1 MKKLLSLMLCIIFV
15 SFALV
20 SCAEDIIG
28 DYLPN
33 YNTNTV
39 TDDEV
44 EKLNFYII
52 TGDSTA
58 ADAKTTVPQNL
69 NAYLKE

>member
-28 DYLPN
+28 EYLPN

-39 TDDEV
+39 TM
-44 EKLNFYII
+44 K
-52 TGDSTA
+52 
-58 ADAKTTVPQNL
+58 
-69 NAYLKE
+69 